1 MAPANWT
8 GVKVSPRKM
17 TPRTAAMSGFSA
29 VNRPAFSAL
38 VYFWATGWKVKPK
51 TEQMKT
57 RARMAPYVVVSAGT
71 AGLSNKTMP
80 AVLYTARNPI
90 CKIPSSN
97 GSYCRARR
105 AVRQIQRA

>member
-38 VYFWATGWKVKPK
+38 VYFWATGWKGEAKDGTDEDQGQDGTPRRRIGRNG
-51 TEQMKT
+51 
-57 RARMAPYVVVSAGT
+57 RAF
-71 AGLSNKTMP
+71 K
-80 AVLYTARNPI
+80 
-90 CKIPSSN
+90 
-97 GSYCRARR
+97 
-105 AVRQIQRA
+105 